1 MKRKIFIL
9 LITTFLLAASGCSKT
24 SNQVTATNNDRSGN
38 STLSAEAAMESF
50 FSDYLDY
57 FEDPDT
63 GAFRNPLV
71 DRVFANRHYV
81 TRDFIDEIDEIIAA
95 FDSGGAYDP
104 IVCGQAV
111 PDYITFDDP
120 LVGPGMV
127 TYMIKTNFED
137 QYFFVHLVK
146 EADGWK
152 INTISCY

>member
-1 MKRKIFIL
+1 VKNKKFIL
-9 LITTFLLAASGCSKT
+9 LTVPFLLAIAGCSK
-24 SNQVTATNNDRSGN
+24 SSDPITATTAGASPT
-38 STLSAEAAMESF
+38 SPLSAEAAMESF

-63 GAFRNPLV
+63 GAFRNPLA

-81 TRDFIDEIDEIIAA
+81 SQDFIDKIDKTIAS

-120 LVGPGMV
+120 LVSPGMV

>member
-1 MKRKIFIL
+1 VNRKIFIL
-9 LITTFLLAASGCSKT
+9 LTTAFLLATSGCSKS
-24 SNQVTATNNDRSGN
+24 SNQAATNANDQSN
-38 STLSAEAAMESF
+38 ASTLSAEAAMEGF

-63 GAFRNPLV
+63 GAFRNPLA

-81 TRDFIDEIDEIIAA
+81 TQDFIDKIDETIAS

-104 IVCGQAV
+104 IVCGQDV

-120 LVGPGMV
+120 LVSPGMV

-137 QYFFVHLVK
+137 QYFFVHLAK
-146 EADGWK
+146 EVDGWK
-152 INTISCY
+152 INSINCY